1 MVMGG
6 GQEELPFLGY
16 KGGRI
21 DAIIV
26 KGGKRCSARGWG
38 KMAPKRGSQRDKMA
52 RRCGKKCFAGSLKAR
67 SYPICRKRTCRV
79 EDKGLCAA
87 LYYAQLLGHK
97 RLTRKLKK
105 AIAGRAKGT
114 RKRGGRC
121 GLLGTARQ
129 LYSPRYTSG
138 K

>member
-1 MVMGG
+1 MNWST
-6 GQEELPFLGY
+6 Q
-16 KGGRI
+16 
-21 DAIIV
+21 

-67 SYPICRKRTCRV
+67 SYPVCRKGTCRV

-114 RKRGGRC
+114 RKRGGAT
-121 GLLGTARQ
+121 LQIPSTFGTWDPAEQKAFEYKKPMR
-129 LYSPRYTSG
+129 
-138 K
+138 

>member
-1 MVMGG
+1 
-6 GQEELPFLGY
+6 
-16 KGGRI
+16 
-21 DAIIV
+21 
-26 KGGKRCSARGWG
+26 
-38 KMAPKRGSQRDKMA
+38 MAPKRGSQRDKMA

-67 SYPICRKRTCRV
+67 SYPVCRKGTCRV

-114 RKRGGRC
+114 RKRVGGSSSNSSNYELIDEF
-121 GLLGTARQ
+121 GDYA
-129 LYSPRYTSG
+129 